1 MEIKKTNAYIFSV
14 SYKSN
19 KVLCTSGCNSLI
31 GPGLIKQNYWF
42 FTYSANLFSVSGT
55 RPFS

>member
-1 MEIKKTNAYIFSV
+1 MKIKKTNAYIFSV

-31 GPGLIKQNYWF
+31 GPGLIKQNY
-42 FTYSANLFSVSGT
+42 
-55 RPFS
+55 